1 MQARAHLAEQGLAE
15 GPLRDAI
22 VSCLYKKA
30 EAVCRDVVR
39 LEEPKY
45 NEKQLKIDRI
55 LTSKWTGIPIM
66 LALLAAVFWITITG
80 ANYPF
85 RAVEPWFVLGT
96 GPPDGSV
103 CVPSCAGLAA
113 WGAGAGRIPG
123 AGVGGI
129 RDAVPPMAIFFPLF
143 TLLEDLGYLP
153 RVAFNLDKHFQKM
166 PGLRQT
172 GAYHVHG
179 VWVQRSRHCGVPH
192 HRFSARTAHCHFDQQ
207 FCALQ
212 RPFPDVL
219 PKGKKKNGFMYCQ
232 DMFKIVYFL
241 FLAQY

>member
-129 RDAVPPMAIFFPLF
+129 GNVARPWPSFFRSLPCWRIWAICPGWRSTWISIFKKCRACGKQALTMCMGFGCNAAGIVGCRIIDSPRERLIAILTNNFVPCNGRFPTF
-143 TLLEDLGYLP
+143 CQ
-153 RVAFNLDKHFQKM
+153 RAKRKM
-166 PGLRQT
+166 GLCIAKT
-172 GAYHVHG
+172 C
-179 VWVQRSRHCGVPH
+179 SR
-192 HRFSARTAHCHFDQQ
+192 
-207 FCALQ
+207 
-212 RPFPDVL
+212 
-219 PKGKKKNGFMYCQ
+219 
-232 DMFKIVYFL
+232 
-241 FLAQY
+241 